1 MFDRLK
7 TLFKGKTAAANPAPP
22 ARFAPG
28 APVEETSRSDKDKG
42 KATASVANGKAA
54 VAAAKKPSTP
64 EDLCGITPKMTKEEV
79 RVRLAVLYKRYN
91 RATSSLD
98 NSLRAEAEE
107 MLDAIV
113 AIREKVFG
121 PI

>member
-7 TLFKGKTAAANPAPP
+7 SLFKGKAATTNPAPQ
-22 ARFAPG
+22 ARFAPS
-28 APVEETSRSDKDKG
+28 APVEEKSRPNKEKG
-42 KATASVANGKAA
+42 KATASVANGKAPA
-54 VAAAKKPSTP
+54 AAAKKAPTH
-64 EDLCGITPKMTKEEV
+64 EELCGITPKMSKEDV

-98 NSLRAEAEE
+98 TTLRAEAEQ

>member
-7 TLFKGKTAAANPAPP
+7 TFFKGKAAAATPAPQP
-22 ARFAPG
+22 RFAPS
-28 APVEETSRSDKDKG
+28 APVEEKPRPDKEKG
-42 KATASVANGKAA
+42 KATASVANGKPAA
-54 VAAAKKPSTP
+54 AAAKKPSTP

-98 NSLRAEAEE
+98 TSLRAEAEQ